1 MSNGNV
7 LEKYYLNQTFSNSFK
22 SSLFL
27 SLSSL
32 LLISLQT
39 SLPIFFLW
47 RIKFSAFLFYTLVHY
62 PYGPIK
68 PSLTTFSLWMK
79 ESKKKVFFI
88 IAKKLFFSLK
98 FHPHFCLTIWFQLL
112 KKKVMKFFYCRHFKM
127 KPADHIQE
135 INTVYLLSC
144 TVLHA

>member
-79 ESKKKVFFI
+79 ESKKKSFFHHCEKTFFFI
-88 IAKKLFFSLK
+88 KISSSFLSDHLVPIVKEESNEV
-98 FHPHFCLTIWFQLL
+98 LL
-112 KKKVMKFFYCRHFKM
+112 LQSF
-127 KPADHIQE
+127 
-135 INTVYLLSC
+135 
-144 TVLHA
+144 